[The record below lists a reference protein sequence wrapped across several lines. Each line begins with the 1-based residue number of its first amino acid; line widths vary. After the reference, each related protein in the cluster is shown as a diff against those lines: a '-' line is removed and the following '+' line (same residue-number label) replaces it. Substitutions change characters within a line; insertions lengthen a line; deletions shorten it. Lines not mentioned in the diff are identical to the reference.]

1 MASVLNVYNALKNLS
16 NKEQKGF
23 ITPNVFNS
31 FAPIAQMNVYN
42 EMFKDFTSAKQQNR
56 ASLDPGRDRSPRK
69 MTAEDLSIY
78 VRDERLRVVNGNIY
92 SKPEDL
98 GKIISMRVDGED
110 RGSGSDRVMCEM
122 VYDVSKMNAIL
133 GSNLSTPTDQFPV
146 ALVSQDIEVFPDTVS
161 GVYLTYYAVPRSY
174 DFGTKTI
181 NKDLDPQIHFLQG
194 VLEPLASKDFMIP
207 DEYEPELIAEMS
219 KLLGVRL
226 RDMNLKQYGVQEE
239 VAE

>member
-1 MASVLNVYNALKNLS
+1 MASVLNVYNALKDIS

-23 ITPNVFNS
+23 ITPSVFNS

-42 EMFKDFTSAKQQNR
+42 EMFRDFTSAKQQNR
-56 ASLDPGRDRSPRK
+56 ASLDPGRHRSPRK

-78 VRDERLRVVNGNIY
+78 VRDQRLRARSGNIY

-110 RGSGSDRVMCEM
+110 RGSGTDRVMCEM
-122 VYDVSKMNAIL
+122 VYDVEKMNAIL

-146 ALVSQDIEVFPDTVS
+146 ALVSQDIEVFPDTVG
-161 GVYLTYYAVPRSY
+161 GVYLTYYALPTSY
-174 DFGTKTI
+174 DYGGRNI
-181 NKDLDPQIHFLQG
+181 SPLDPQIQFLQDIP
-194 VLEPLASKDFMIP
+194 EPLASKDFMIP
-207 DEYEPELIAEMS
+207 DEYEPELIAEMA

-226 RDMNLKQYGVQEE
+226 RDMSLRQYGVQEE
-239 VAE
+239 AAE

>member
-42 EMFKDFTSAKQQNR
+42 ELFRDFTGAKQQNR
-56 ASLDPGRDRSPRK
+56 SSLDPGRDKSPRK
-69 MTAEDLSIY
+69 VTSEHVSIY
-78 VRDERLRVVNGNIY
+78 VRDERLRVTNGNIY

-98 GKIISMRVDGED
+98 AKIISMRVDGED

-122 VYDVSKMNAIL
+122 VYDVEKMNAIL

-161 GVYLTYYAVPRSY
+161 GVYLTYYAVPTSY
-174 DFGTKTI
+174 DYGTKSI
-181 NKDLDPQIHFLQG
+181 SPLDPQIQFLQDIP
-194 VLEPLASKDFMIP
+194 EPLASKDFMIP
-207 DEYEPELIAEMS
+207 DEYEPELIAEMA

-226 RDMNLKQYGVQEE
+226 RDMSLRQYGVQEE
-239 VAE
+239 AAE

>member
-42 EMFKDFTSAKQQNR
+42 ELLRDFTSAKQQSR
-56 ASLDPGRDRSPRK
+56 AGLDPGRHRSPRK

-78 VRDERLRVVNGNIY
+78 VRDQSLSVVNGNIY

-98 GKIISMRVDGED
+98 GRIISMRVDGES

-122 VYDVSKMNAIL
+122 VYDVEKMNAIL

-161 GVYLTYYAVPRSY
+161 GVYLTYYALPTSY
-174 DFGTKTI
+174 SYGTKNI
-181 NKDLDPQIHFLQG
+181 LPLDPQIQFLRD
-194 VLEPLASKDFMIP
+194 VPDLSVSTDFMIP
-207 DEYEPELIAEMS
+207 DEYEPELIAEMAR
-219 KLLGVRL
+219 LLGVRL
-226 RDMNLKQYGVQEE
+226 RDVNLQQYGVQEE
-239 VAE
+239 AAG

>member
-1 MASVLNVYNALKNLS
+1 MASVLNVYNALKDLS

-42 EMFKDFTSAKQQNR
+42 EMFRDFTSAKQQNR
-56 ASLDPGRDRSPRK
+56 ASLDPGRHRSPRK

-78 VRDERLRVVNGNIY
+78 VKDERLRVNNGNIY
-92 SKPEDL
+92 FKPSDL
-98 GKIISMRVDGED
+98 GKVISMRVDGED
-110 RGSGSDRVMCEM
+110 RGSGTDRVMCEM
-122 VYDVSKMNAIL
+122 VYDVEKMNAIL

-161 GVYLTYYAVPRSY
+161 GVYLTYYSLPTSY
-174 DFGTKTI
+174 DYGPR
-181 NKDLDPQIHFLQG
+181 NVSPMAPQIQFLQNIP
-194 VLEPLASKDFMIP
+194 EPLASKDFMIP
-207 DEYEPELIAEMS
+207 DEYEPELIAEMA

-226 RDMNLKQYGVQEE
+226 RDMNLKQFGVQEE
-239 VAE
+239 AAE

>member
-1 MASVLNVYNALKNLS
+1 MASVLNVYNALKDIS

-42 EMFKDFTSAKQQNR
+42 EMFRDFTSAKQQNR
-56 ASLDPGRDRSPRK
+56 ASLDPGRHRSPRK

-78 VRDERLRVVNGNIY
+78 VRDQRLRVSSGNIY
-92 SKPEDL
+92 SKPDDL
-98 GKIISMRVDGED
+98 GKIISIRVDGEQ
-110 RGSGSDRVMCEM
+110 RGSGTDRVMCEM
-122 VYDVSKMNAIL
+122 VYDVEKMNAIL

-146 ALVSQDIEVFPDTVS
+146 ALVSQDIEVFPDTVG
-161 GVYLTYYAVPRSY
+161 GVYLTYYGLPTSY
-174 DFGTKTI
+174 DYGTKNI
-181 NKDLDPQIHFLQG
+181 SPLDPQVHFLQDIP
-194 VLEPLASKDFMIP
+194 EPLASKDFMIP
-207 DEYEPELIAEMS
+207 DEYEPELIAEMA

-239 VAE
+239 AAE

>member
-42 EMFKDFTSAKQQNR
+42 ELLRDFTSAKQQNR
-56 ASLDPGRDRSPRK
+56 SSLDPGRHRSPRK

-78 VRDERLRVVNGNIY
+78 VRDQSLSVINGNIY

-98 GKIISMRVDGED
+98 GRIISMRVDGES
-110 RGSGSDRVMCEM
+110 RGGGSDRVMCEM
-122 VYDVSKMNAIL
+122 VYDVEKMNAIL

-161 GVYLTYYAVPRSY
+161 GVYLTYYALPTSY
-174 DFGTKTI
+174 IYGTKNI
-181 NKDLDPQIHFLQG
+181 SPLDPQIQFLRD
-194 VLEPLASKDFMIP
+194 VPDLSVSTDFMIP
-207 DEYEPELIAEMS
+207 DDYEPELIAEMAR
-219 KLLGVRL
+219 LLGVRL
-226 RDMNLKQYGVQEE
+226 RDVNLQQYGVQEE
-239 VAE
+239 AAG

>member
-42 EMFKDFTSAKQQNR
+42 ELLRDFTSAKQQNR
-56 ASLDPGRDRSPRK
+56 ASLDPGRNRSPRK

-78 VRDERLRVVNGNIY
+78 VRDQSLSVINGNIY

-98 GKIISMRVDGED
+98 GRIISMRVDGES

-122 VYDVSKMNAIL
+122 VYDVEKMNAIL
-133 GSNLSTPTDQFPV
+133 GSNPLHQQISFLWPWSPKTLRCF
-146 ALVSQDIEVFPDTVS
+146 
-161 GVYLTYYAVPRSY
+161 LT
-174 DFGTKTI
+174 
-181 NKDLDPQIHFLQG
+181 L
-194 VLEPLASKDFMIP
+194 
-207 DEYEPELIAEMS
+207 
-219 KLLGVRL
+219 
-226 RDMNLKQYGVQEE
+226 
-239 VAE
+239 